1 MKNAPYISPVAIKS
15 FLKMGIIIM
24 VITIISCVFLQI
36 YTINIS
42 SDSCRQKARY
52 ERIEATG
59 EMATCIDLIK
69 NGESNLLKSRIT
81 QIKALEN
88 NLAFGIRDNCTGSI
102 DGYDLLSLAI
112 KRGNIEIIKILIDS
126 GVNLNR
132 RTQWSTN
139 AEFDNSGRTPLFE
152 VISCV
157 EQYQYLY
164 HIDDREA
171 QAMACQIMDILVA
184 NGADPQYIDKRG
196 CSLLHAA
203 CGSETEGIIMPYIIV
218 HILKKYNVDASLKD
232 SSGDSIRDLILRRCD
247 GEETP
252 MIYAEI
258 RSLSGI
264 PDKQEE

>member
-1 MKNAPYISPVAIKS
+1 
-15 FLKMGIIIM
+15 
-24 VITIISCVFLQI
+24 
-36 YTINIS
+36 
-42 SDSCRQKARY
+42 
-52 ERIEATG
+52 
-59 EMATCIDLIK
+59 MATYINLIK
-69 NGESNLLKSRIT
+69 NGESNLLKSRIM

-88 NLAFGIRDNCTGSI
+88 NLAYGYRDNLTGFI
-102 DGYDLLSLAI
+102 YGYDLLSLAI

-139 AEFDNSGRTPLFE
+139 TEFDDSGKTPLFE

-157 EQYQYLY
+157 EQYKYLQQL
-164 HIDDREA
+164 DDSES

-232 SSGDSIRDLILRRCD
+232 SSGDSIRDLILLLCD
-247 GEETP
+247 GKETP
-252 MIYAEI
+252 MIYAEM
-258 RSLSGI
+258 RALLGI